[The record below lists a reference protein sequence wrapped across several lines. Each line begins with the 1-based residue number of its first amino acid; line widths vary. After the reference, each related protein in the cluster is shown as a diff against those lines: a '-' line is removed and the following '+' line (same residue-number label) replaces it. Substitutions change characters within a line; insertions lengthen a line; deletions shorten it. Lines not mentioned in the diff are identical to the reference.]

1 MKLAVLGTM
10 VVAGVLGV
18 SGCAKKVV
26 PLGPTPAGADSAERA
41 RADFA
46 ARAAAEAARR
56 DSLARSAALEDSL
69 RAVREREEREA
80 AQAFGST
87 ESLSAPIYFDYDRA
101 ALTEAASAVLA
112 SKLAVLRERPS
123 LRMRISGNTDSR
135 GADEYNLALG
145 LRRAAVAKEFLV
157 AGGVDPSRIE
167 ITSYGAE
174 RPAVQGEN
182 EAAWSRNR
190 RDEFTVIG
198 GTQE

>member
-1 MKLAVLGTM
+1 MKLMVFGTM
-10 VVAGVLGV
+10 LAASMLAV

-26 PLGPTPAGADSAERA
+26 PLGPTPAGADSAESA
-41 RADFA
+41 RADST
-46 ARAAAEAARR
+46 ARAAADLARR
-56 DSLARSAALEDSL
+56 DSLARAAALEDSL
-69 RAVREREEREA
+69 RAAREREERDA
-80 AQAFGST
+80 AQST
-87 ESLSAPIYFDYDRA
+87 ESSESLSAPIYFDYDRA

-112 SKLAVLRERPS
+112 SKLAVLREQPS
-123 LRMRISGNTDSR
+123 LRIRISGNTDSR

-157 AGGVDPSRIE
+157 AGGVDQSRIE

-174 RPAVQGEN
+174 RPVVQGGN